1 MIHYL
6 LIWLNMVF
14 YEGKLTPSFGTLNT
28 VYVND
33 LQDISGELEVKDLE
47 TLVPRL
53 QRMTTEL
60 EEVSKYEQVQLI
72 QLKPN

>member
-1 MIHYL
+1 M
-6 LIWLNMVF
+6 NVVF
-14 YEGKLTPSFGTLNT
+14 YEGKLTPSCSTLNT

-53 QRMTTEL
+53 QRMATEL
-60 EEVSKYEQVQLI
+60 EEVSKYEQVQYI
-72 QLKPN
+72 QLKPNS

>member
-1 MIHYL
+1 
-6 LIWLNMVF
+6 MVF
-14 YEGKLTPSFGTLNT
+14 YEGKLIPSCDTINT

-33 LQDISGELEVKDLE
+33 LQDISGELQVKDLE

-53 QRMTTEL
+53 QRMATEL

-72 QLKPN
+72 QLKQNLEISTSKT